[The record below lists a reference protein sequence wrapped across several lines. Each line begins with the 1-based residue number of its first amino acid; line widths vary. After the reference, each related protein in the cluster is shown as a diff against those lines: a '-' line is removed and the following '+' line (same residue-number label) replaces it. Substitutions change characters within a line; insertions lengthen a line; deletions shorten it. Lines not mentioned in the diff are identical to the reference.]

1 MSALEGKA
9 DIDQP
14 PPLTSRFMSTRPNTE
29 GYLLAGV
36 HGAHPRGGKPT
47 APVDLRGQY
56 EGTRLSAALPG
67 APMGESRRGQ
77 GPSRVKV
84 SARRPHAP
92 ARLSAPWQFP
102 VLGSVLGLKLTI
114 PERSRTVGAG
124 HTGRKPL
131 ALLGNKMVR
140 TAGVEPARGL
150 PLRILSPVCLPVPP
164 RPR

>member
-1 MSALEGKA
+1 MPAYTGPTPEGESRR
-9 DIDQP
+9 P
-14 PPLTSRFMSTRPNTE
+14 RLTS
-29 GYLLAGV
+29 
-36 HGAHPRGGKPT
+36 
-47 APVDLRGQY
+47 
-56 EGTRLSAALPG
+56 G

-140 TAGVEPARGL
+140 TAGVRTRTGSPPQDFKSCVSTSSTTSAMTMAARISATSDLVG
-150 PLRILSPVCLPVPP
+150 SVPVPEGRKDRCELQGAAHINVP
-164 RPR
+164 WVT